1 MTNRTPVFVALVSTG
16 LITFPTFA
24 QVATDAQNN
33 SPANAS
39 KRLNEQTWSE
49 AGSYEWTRPDN
60 VRFVL
65 VRACGGGGGGGGG
78 HSVFTRSG
86 AKPATGGGGGAGS
99 AVATILLGPLTAPTY
114 TVVIG
119 SGGKGAESTYEKST
133 VRPGTP
139 GEWGSATSFSG
150 DDLSFETPG
159 AVGGHSG
166 NVRMGMSEAQANAY
180 VDYIAKPA
188 WSGGTYQG
196 GGAAQTGQRGLLG
209 LGGTGNAQADS
220 GGGGGSVGKGGA
232 GGAVNASGSEGGYC
246 AGGGGAGY
254 SQTQGTNTVGGR
266 GGDGAL
272 MLISMGAN

>member
-1 MTNRTPVFVALVSTG
+1 MDKTLAFVALGATG
-16 LITFPTFA
+16 LFMSPTIA
-24 QVATDAQNN
+24 QELKSSAT
-33 SPANAS
+33 
-39 KRLNEQTWSE
+39 LNEETWSK
-49 AGSYEWTRPDN
+49 AGPYEWKRPAN

-78 HSVFTRSG
+78 HSVFQRSG

-99 AVATILLGPLTAPTY
+99 IVSTILLGPLTAPVY

-119 SGGKGAESTYEKST
+119 SGGKGAESTYEKSR

-139 GEWGSATSFSG
+139 GERGTATSFTG
-150 DDLSFETPG
+150 PDLSFETPG

-196 GGAAQTGQRGLLG
+196 GGSAQDGQRGLLG
-209 LGGTGNAQADS
+209 LGGAGNAQGDS
-220 GGGGGSVGKGGA
+220 GGGGGSIGKGGA
-232 GGAVNASGSEGGYC
+232 GGAMNSGGSEGAAC

-254 SQTQGTNTVGGR
+254 SQTKGTNTVGGR
-266 GGDGAL
+266 GGDGTL
-272 MLISMGAN
+272 TLISMGAN